1 MAIDV
6 TTPGGLM
13 GGSPNFMGVT
23 YNPSR
28 VGTTNVVNEAQ
39 NIIGDP
45 AAFASSINATVSGN
59 VPQIDANAV
68 GTNLNNVNYGPTDQ
82 FNMNTAIAE
91 TSANTSVSMPN
102 SQTGYNPASINTAM
116 NMSGFNVDTAQG
128 EITSNELVDPNT
140 VQIDMEAA
148 ANNAA
153 YNDFAHQDISMV
165 IDTSTIAGKMVADDL
180 GRFNYTDS
188 KQTVQGQLE
197 LLSKQFVDPNTGEY
211 KIPAWAAGIAN
222 SVKGMLNIKTGDMGA
237 AFTAKIS
244 QALLEASLPIAQ
256 ADAQIFNGIAMK
268 NLDNKQQMT
277 LNKALVLSKFE
288 AANLDA
294 KLTAVVNNSKNFMQ
308 MKIANL
314 TNEQQSNVLDAQLRF
329 QALFE
334 DAKEENL
341 AARFDITNQLDR
353 DKWFTTLSANVGM
366 FHDEQANAMARFNA
380 GELNAGERFNAE
392 LEKAMFVFEKE
403 HNFQIDQSN
412 AKWRQ
417 AVTMQNTQN
426 SFEAALQDAKTILSL
441 NSEAMNHLWNRSD
454 MQFNYLATST
464 ENQKDR
470 DLKMF
475 QMKLEAQI
483 AAMKAKAEQ
492 KGALF
497 GAIGNVLGSV
507 AGSMFGSG
515 GMFGASAAAAG
526 GTAAAAGGGGFL
538 ASLLGIFSDADLKT
552 NVKRIGTHK
561 SGLPLYKW
569 DWNEKAI
576 ELGIDSG
583 RNVGVMADEA
593 KQKFPKAVTVHP
605 NGYMMVNYERLQ

>member
-1 MAIDV
+1 MAIDL
-6 TTPGGLM
+6 TTPGGLTS
-13 GGSPNFMGVT
+13 GGRSFMGVS
-23 YNPSR
+23 YNPNR
-28 VGTTNVVNEAQ
+28 VGTTNVVSEAQ
-39 NIIGDP
+39 NIVGDP
-45 AAFASSINATVSGN
+45 AAFADSIGATVSGN
-59 VPQIDANAV
+59 VPQIDPMAV
-68 GTNLNNVNYGPTDQ
+68 GTNLNNVNYGSPDQ
-82 FNMNTAIAE
+82 
-91 TSANTSVSMPN
+91 
-102 SQTGYNPASINTAM
+102 
-116 NMSGFNVDTAQG
+116 FNVDTATANTSATASVSMPGSQTGYDPTSIETSMNTSGFTVGSAQG
-128 EITSNELVDPNT
+128 EVGPNEIIDPND

-148 ANNAA
+148 ANNSA
-153 YNDFAHQDISMV
+153 YNAFASQDISRV
-165 IDTSTIAGKMVADDL
+165 IDTSTIAGKMIADDL
-180 GRFNYTDS
+180 GQFNYTDS

-197 LLSKQFVDPNTGEY
+197 LLSKQFVDPETGEY

-288 AANLDA
+288 GANLDA
-294 KLTAVVNNSKNFMQ
+294 KLTALTNNSKNFMQ

-314 TNEQQSNVLDAQLRF
+314 TNEQQSKVLDAQYRF
-329 QALFE
+329 QALYE

-341 AARFDITNQLDR
+341 AARFDITNKLDR
-353 DKWFTTLSANVGM
+353 DQWFTTLAANVQM
-366 FHDEQANAMARFNA
+366 FHDEQANTMARFNA
-380 GELNAGERFNAE
+380 GEVNASERFNAE
-392 LEKAMFVFEKE
+392 LEKAMFMFERE

-417 AVTMQNTQN
+417 TVTLQNNQN
-426 SFEAALQDAKTILSL
+426 AFEAALQDAKTILSL

-454 MQFNYLATST
+454 MQFSYLATAT
-464 ENQKDR
+464 ENEKDR

-475 QMKLEAQI
+475 QMKLEAQM
-483 AAMKAKAEQ
+483 AAAKAKADQ

-497 GAIGNVLGSV
+497 GAIGNVLGTV

-515 GMFGASAAAAG
+515 GIFGATATGAAAG
-526 GTAAAAGGGGFL
+526 GWSAL
-538 ASLLGIFSDADLKT
+538 ASILPFFSDADLKT
-552 NVKRIGTHK
+552 NVRRIGTHK

-569 DWNEKAI
+569 DWNDKAV
-576 ELGIDSG
+576 ELGINSG

-605 NGYMMVNYERLQ
+605 NGYLMVNYERLQ